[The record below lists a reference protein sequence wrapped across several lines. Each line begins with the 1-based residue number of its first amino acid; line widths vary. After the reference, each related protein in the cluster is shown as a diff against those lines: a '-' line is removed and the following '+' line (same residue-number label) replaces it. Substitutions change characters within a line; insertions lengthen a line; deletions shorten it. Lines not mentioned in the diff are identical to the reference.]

1 MPKNA
6 KVIFMGTPEFALPS
20 LDALVHA
27 GFDVLA
33 IVTRPDKPKGRG
45 RAVEAS
51 PVKKRALALN
61 IPVYE
66 PTKVREPSFID
77 TVKTLAP
84 DFIVVVAYGKILP
97 KALLDI
103 PKRGCVNAH
112 ASLLPKYRG
121 ASPINRAIINGDK
134 ETGVC
139 AMLMDEGMDTG
150 PVLLCEKT
158 PIGDDETAEALS
170 KRLSEIGAALI
181 VKTLNGMLEGSI
193 RPQAQSGG
201 GATYALPLKKEDGL
215 IDWNQSAAR
224 INNLVRGL
232 EPWPGAYTRWKGALI
247 KIHRAEA
254 AEDSGAADATV
265 GAVVD
270 AQAGRIRVRCGSGV
284 LNIIELQ
291 PESKRRMSAADF
303 VKGYRL
309 ERGDSF
315 V

>member
-1 MPKNA
+1 MANNA

-20 LDALVHA
+20 LDALIHA

-33 IVTRPDKPKGRG
+33 VVTQPDKPKGRG

-51 PVKKRALALN
+51 PVKKRAVALG
-61 IPVYE
+61 IPVHE
-66 PTKVREPSFID
+66 PARVREPSFID
-77 TVKTLAP
+77 AIKALAP

-97 KALLDI
+97 KALLAL
-103 PKRGCVNAH
+103 PKIGCVNAH

-170 KRLSEIGAALI
+170 KRLSEIGASLI
-181 VKTLNGMLEGSI
+181 VQTLERMLEGRL
-193 RPQAQSGG
+193 RPRAQSGND
-201 GATYALPLKKEDGL
+201 ATYALPLKKEEGL
-215 IDWNQSAAR
+215 IDWNKGAQEVK
-224 INNLVRGL
+224 NLVRGL
-232 EPWPGAYTRWKGALI
+232 EPRPGAYTHWKGVLI
-247 KIHRAEA
+247 KIHRAQV
-254 AEDSGAADATV
+254 AENSGSDNGSP
-265 GAVVD
+265 GAVVG
-270 AQAGRIRVRCGSGV
+270 AQGGFIRVKCGSGV
-284 LNIIELQ
+284 LNILELQ
-291 PESKRRMSAADF
+291 PESKRRMSASDF
-303 VKGYRL
+303 IKGYRL
-309 ERGDSF
+309 KDGDSF

>member
-1 MPKNA
+1 MSKGV

-33 IVTRPDKPKGRG
+33 VVTRPDKPKGRG

-66 PTKVREPSFID
+66 PAKVSEPSFID
-77 TVKTLAP
+77 AIKALAP

-150 PVLLCEKT
+150 PVLSCEKT
-158 PIGDDETAEALS
+158 PIGDDETAEALA
-170 KRLSEIGAALI
+170 KRLSEIGATLI
-181 VKTLNGMLEGSI
+181 VKTLEHMLEGNI

-201 GATYALPLKKEDGL
+201 NATYALPLKKEDGL
-215 IDWNQSAAR
+215 IDWNKGAQEVK
-224 INNLVRGL
+224 NLVRGL

-247 KIHRAEA
+247 KIHKAEA
-254 AEDSGAADATV
+254 AENSGADNGPP

-270 AQAGRIRVRCGSGV
+270 AQAGSIRVRCGSGV

-309 ERGDSF
+309 KQGDSF

>member
-1 MPKNA
+1 MSKGV

-33 IVTRPDKPKGRG
+33 VVTQPDKPKGRG

-51 PVKKRALALN
+51 PVKKRAVALN

-66 PTKVREPSFID
+66 PAKVSEPSFID
-77 TVKTLAP
+77 AVKALAP

-103 PKRGCVNAH
+103 PRRGCVNAH
-112 ASLLPKYRG
+112 ASLLPKHRG

-158 PIGDDETAEALS
+158 PIGDDETAEGLS
-170 KRLSEIGAALI
+170 KRLSEIGATLI
-181 VKTLNGMLEGSI
+181 VQTLEHMLEGNI
-193 RPQAQSGG
+193 RPQAQSSN

-215 IDWNQSAAR
+215 IDWNKGAHEVK
-224 INNLVRGL
+224 NLVRGL
-232 EPWPGAYTRWKGALI
+232 YPWPGAYTRWKDVLI
-247 KIHRAEA
+247 KIHKAQVAEN
-254 AEDSGAADATV
+254 SGAVSGAP

-270 AQAGRIRVRCGSGV
+270 AQEGVIRVKCGSGV

-309 ERGDSF
+309 KQGDSF